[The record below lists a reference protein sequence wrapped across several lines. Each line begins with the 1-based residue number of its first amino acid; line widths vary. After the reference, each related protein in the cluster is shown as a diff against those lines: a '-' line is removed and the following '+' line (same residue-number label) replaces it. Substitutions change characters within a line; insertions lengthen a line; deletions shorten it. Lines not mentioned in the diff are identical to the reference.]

1 LNAEVPHQSRCS
13 FELVSMVDDPFGE
26 GSRWNTGHLRY
37 RTAYKGRLAFG
48 SGPRGEEHVDDNGR
62 HDAKQLIPRLHR
74 QPRLFLAKYR
84 AAETSIPALTKQSR
98 SQFAHVSLASR
109 WAAEITDE
117 LFCMART
124 DRRYAARIAGDALD
138 SSGDRCRRSRPR
150 ERHCINARKR
160 VVEGLRPCEVAAHN
174 LDAERKTSGLRI
186 LR

>member
-1 LNAEVPHQSRCS
+1 MITAGMMLSNSFRACTGSPGCS
-13 FELVSMVDDPFGE
+13 SQ
-26 GSRWNTGHLRY
+26 T
-37 RTAYKGRLAFG
+37 
-48 SGPRGEEHVDDNGR
+48 
-62 HDAKQLIPRLHR
+62 
-74 QPRLFLAKYR
+74 YR

-98 SQFAHVSLASR
+98 SQSAHASLASR